1 MKRMKKQ
8 DGFLL
13 TVTAYITPSC
23 SQILSQV
30 SVASGDSE
38 PVDAIAVWDTG
49 AESCGISKKMAER
62 LGLKPLGWKK
72 RIRYADGTVR
82 DENVYVVSFIF
93 PPNGYKAT
101 LYAFEF
107 GDAAQDVLI
116 GMDIIRNGRFLI
128 EPIGDGSA
136 RFTYTYG

>member
-1 MKRMKKQ
+1 MKRQ
-8 DGFLL
+8 GSSLL

-30 SVASGDSE
+30 SVASDDG

-49 AESCGISKKMAER
+49 AESSGISKNMAER

-72 RIRYADGTVR
+72 RIRYADGTVC
-82 DENVYVVSFIF
+82 DEDVYLVSFIF
-93 PPNGYKAT
+93 PPNGYMAT
-101 LYAFEF
+101 LYAFGF

-128 EPIGDGSA
+128 EPVGDGSA
-136 RFTYTYG
+136 RFTFTVG

>member
-1 MKRMKKQ
+1 MKRQ
-8 DGFLL
+8 GGSLL

-23 SQILSQV
+23 SQILTQV
-30 SVASGDSE
+30 SVASDRGGE
-38 PVDAIAVWDTG
+38 PVDANAVWDTG
-49 AESCGISKKMAER
+49 AESSGISKKMAER

-82 DENVYVVSFIF
+82 EENVYLVSFIF
-93 PPNGYKAT
+93 PPNGYRAT
-101 LYAFEF
+101 LYAFGF

-128 EPIGDGSA
+128 EPVGDGSA
-136 RFTYTYG
+136 RFTFTYG

>member
-1 MKRMKKQ
+1 MKKRN
-8 DGFLL
+8 GSLL

-38 PVDAIAVWDTG
+38 PLDAIAVWDTG
-49 AESCGISKKMAER
+49 AESSGISKKMAER
-62 LGLKPLGWKK
+62 LWLKPLKWKK
-72 RIRYADGTVR
+72 RVRYADGTVR
-82 DENVYVVSFIF
+82 EENVYLVSILF
-93 PPNGYKAT
+93 PPNGYRAT

-128 EPIGDGSA
+128 EAIGDGSA
-136 RFTYTYG
+136 RFSFTYG